1 MVKLDGRA
9 APLVKGSAVGYETI
23 NRDLSGLF
31 AENLDWIR
39 SAVAQHKRGSREPN
53 H

>member
-1 MVKLDGRA
+1 
-9 APLVKGSAVGYETI
+9 LVKGSSVGYETI

-31 AENLDWIR
+31 TENLDWIR